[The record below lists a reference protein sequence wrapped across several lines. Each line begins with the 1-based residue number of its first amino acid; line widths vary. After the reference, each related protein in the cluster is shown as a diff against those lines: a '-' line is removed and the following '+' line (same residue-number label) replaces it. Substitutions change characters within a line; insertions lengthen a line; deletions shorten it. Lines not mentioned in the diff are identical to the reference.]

1 MCLFYK
7 IQILKL
13 YIHTRFA
20 WNHRTVISWRIQAA
34 TWQVQI
40 RVDSEARGEWGMVD
54 IEEWV
59 SHTLYLTLCSTQP
72 THCHHITWIT
82 PALYLSL
89 SEADSEKLAAR
100 SFTRFDSLSEI
111 MTPSTSIKIIMIE
124 PRGFIKIYRLC
135 SSYKL
140 IPR

>member
-7 IQILKL
+7 IL

-40 RVDSEARGEWGMVD
+40 RVDSEARGERGMVD

-59 SHTLYLTLCSTQP
+59 SHTLCLTLCSTQP
-72 THCHHITWIT
+72 TVITSLEYH
-82 PALYLSL
+82 PLSL
-89 SEADSEKLAAR
+89 SLCLSLRGRQRKAAQNLKLAAR
-100 SFTRFDSLSEI
+100 SIEMFIYKVRF
-111 MTPSTSIKIIMIE
+111 IE
-124 PRGFIKIYRLC
+124 RNNDFVYQPENNNDRTKRFH
-135 SSYKL
+135 
-140 IPR
+140 